1 MSDLLA
7 LAAKVARNATRM
19 SQNRD
24 QAIRDAHTAGHSIR
38 AIAAATSLSPA
49 RIHQILHGR

>member
-38 AIAAATSLSPA
+38 AIAVATSLSPA